1 MMSRNLLP
9 LVATIVSSHASGNS
23 ATSQKLIEAIRSV
36 YATLN
41 GLTNGTT
48 VPPPGSSESIAR
60 SPGLEPV
67 VPIEKS
73 VFPDYIICLEDGK
86 QLTMLKRHLRTSY
99 NMTPEEY
106 RERWGLP
113 SNYPMTAPNYIKR
126 RSEIA
131 REIGLGRQPPVV
143 AAKCGT

>member
-1 MMSRNLLP
+1 MNRNLLP

-23 ATSQKLIEAIRSV
+23 VTSQKLTEAIRSV

-41 GLTNGTT
+41 GLTNGTA
-48 VPPPGSSESIAR
+48 VPPTGSSESIAR

-113 SNYPMTAPNYIKR
+113 STYPMTAPNYIKR

-131 REIGLGRQPPVV
+131 RESGLGRRPLVV
-143 AAKCGT
+143 AVKRT